1 MPKGEHRQNARV
13 VSHCSLHRNQSPG
26 FIGSHLCCASTL
38 TMQCQ
43 LIVKLHR
50 VFSSFRDLPGICT
63 RIAISPSLASR
74 QCPDRYT
81 IRAGRNF
88 IRRERKTYGFP
99 LTSSPFPK
107 RCASRQ
113 AELAFGTTYL
123 DWIARDFPPVGET
136 GSPACAGAH

>member
-1 MPKGEHRQNARV
+1 MPEGEHRQNARV
-13 VSHCSLHRNQSPG
+13 VSQWPLHRNQSPG
-26 FIGSHLCCASTL
+26 FRGSHLCCASKL

-74 QCPDRYT
+74 QCPDRCT

-88 IRRERKTYGFP
+88 EGVKGKPTVFLSRALLSLSGVPPGKRSLPSAPLIELGARE
-99 LTSSPFPK
+99 
-107 RCASRQ
+107 
-113 AELAFGTTYL
+113 
-123 DWIARDFPPVGET
+123 FPPVASRNPSE
-136 GSPACAGAH
+136 PWAH